1 MLYVGLLI
9 VRLCFVSEFVLFI
22 DWFYSVDLL
31 AASVFNKLTYLLF
44 YSIMDSCERMFE
56 VPTLHKLV
64 EQPDVKASASVPS
77 TVIGVVV
84 ILIPVAVV
92 AVAVVVNVYYR
103 RRKNRSQSD
112 PENVQV
118 LKEREYV
125 HESVFFISRC
135 EVLRRTVLSV
145 CFAVCFCVCV
155 WPSFRSHSE
164 QLCT

>member
-1 MLYVGLLI
+1 M
-9 VRLCFVSEFVLFI
+9 
-22 DWFYSVDLL
+22 DL
-31 AASVFNKLTYLLF
+31 
-44 YSIMDSCERMFE
+44 CERMFE

-92 AVAVVVNVYYR
+92 AVAVVVHVYYR
-103 RRKNRSQSD
+103 RRKNRSHSD

-125 HESVFFISRC
+125 HESVFFYFA
-135 EVLRRTVLSV
+135 LRSTATYSTVCVFCCL
-145 CFAVCFCVCV
+145 FLCVCLTV
-155 WPSFRSHSE
+155 FPRQFRAIMYISCRKWTTISCQMLHKCS
-164 QLCT
+164 TNRNW

>member
-1 MLYVGLLI
+1 
-9 VRLCFVSEFVLFI
+9 
-22 DWFYSVDLL
+22 
-31 AASVFNKLTYLLF
+31 
-44 YSIMDSCERMFE
+44 MDSCERMFE

-92 AVAVVVNVYYR
+92 AVAVVVHVYYR

-125 HESVFFISRC
+125 HESVFLFRVAKYC
-135 EVLRRTVLSV
+135 DVQYCLCVLLSV
-145 CFAVCFCVCV
+145 SVCV
-155 WPSFRSHSE
+155 SDRLSAHIQSNYVHKLSQMDHDILSNAPQMFDKS
-164 QLCT
+164 QLVRPKLPCQPISLG

>member
-1 MLYVGLLI
+1 
-9 VRLCFVSEFVLFI
+9 
-22 DWFYSVDLL
+22 
-31 AASVFNKLTYLLF
+31 
-44 YSIMDSCERMFE
+44 MDSCERMFE

-84 ILIPVAVV
+84 IFIPVAVV
-92 AVAVVVNVYYR
+92 AVAVVVHVYYR

-155 WPSFRSHSE
+155 
-164 QLCT
+164 

>member
-1 MLYVGLLI
+1 
-9 VRLCFVSEFVLFI
+9 
-22 DWFYSVDLL
+22 
-31 AASVFNKLTYLLF
+31 
-44 YSIMDSCERMFE
+44 MDSCERMFE

-92 AVAVVVNVYYR
+92 AVAVVVHVYYR

-118 LKEREYV
+118 RKEREYV
-125 HESVFFISRC
+125 HESVFLFRVAKYC
-135 EVLRRTVLSV
+135 DVQYCLCVLLSV
-145 CFAVCFCVCV
+145 SVCVCLTV
-155 WPSFRSHSE
+155 FPLTFRAIMYISCRKWTTISCQMLHKCS
-164 QLCT
+164 TNRNW